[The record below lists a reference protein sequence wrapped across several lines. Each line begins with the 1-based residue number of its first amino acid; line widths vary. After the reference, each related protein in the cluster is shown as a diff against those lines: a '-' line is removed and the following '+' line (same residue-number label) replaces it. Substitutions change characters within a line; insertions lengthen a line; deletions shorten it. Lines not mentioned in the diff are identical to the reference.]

1 MPLETQELLDLIKS
15 RLKLCEETGSLT
27 WRQRDVSSFKKK
39 GRTSVEG
46 LCSIWNSRYAGK
58 EAFTSKLQSSGAYRG
73 RIDGFD
79 FMKSRVVYAL
89 HNGMWPKGLVVHV
102 DGDISNF
109 RPCNLMVV
117 SHSEKTGRSE
127 KKGGKDTGFIG
138 VYYRTHNGN
147 KKRPCGNFWD
157 VYFLG
162 KFRGSYITPIE
173 AAKAYDKLAVYH
185 FGECVKTNL
194 PKDLIK

>member
-1 MPLETQELLDLIKS
+1 MALENQETLDLIKS
-15 RLKLCEETGSLT
+15 RLALCKKTGILT
-27 WRQRDVSSFKKK
+27 WRQRDVSSFTKK
-39 GRTSVEG
+39 GRTSEAG

-58 EAFTSKLQSSGAYRG
+58 EAFTSKLQSNGTYRG

-89 HNGMWPKGLVVHV
+89 YNDCWPTGLIVHA

-109 RPCNLMVV
+109 RPCNLMVI
-117 SHSEKTGRSE
+117 SHSEKSGRSE

-173 AAKAYDKLAVYH
+173 AAKVYDRLAVSH
-185 FGECVKTNL
+185 FGDAARTNL
-194 PKDLIK
+194 PKGDSK